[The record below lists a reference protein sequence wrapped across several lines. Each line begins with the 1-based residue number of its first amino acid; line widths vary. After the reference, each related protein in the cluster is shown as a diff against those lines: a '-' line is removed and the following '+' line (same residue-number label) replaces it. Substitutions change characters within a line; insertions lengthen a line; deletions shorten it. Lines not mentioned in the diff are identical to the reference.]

1 MKAHH
6 VVRHGID
13 FSLLILIIGLGLGGV
28 VYFRFDT
35 AAQIA
40 VIVLMSILYILW
52 GTVHHFHDGN
62 LTGKI
67 VLEYTAMAALEAFIL
82 IVFLLRA

>member
-6 VVRHGID
+6 VIRHGLD
-13 FSLLILIIGLGLGGV
+13 FSLLCLIMIFGLGGL
-28 VYFRFDT
+28 VYYRFDT

-40 VIVLMSILYILW
+40 CVLLMSALYVIW
-52 GTVHHFHDGN
+52 GAIHHFHDGN

-67 VLEYTAMAALEAFIL
+67 VLEYVIIATLVSFIL
-82 IVFLLRA
+82 IVFLLRV